1 MDNLEK
7 HIHNEKEGMT
17 SIVKTVVRFVMGII
31 FIFGAYIV
39 LYGHLTPGGG
49 FAGGVILA
57 CGFIILTLAFGKG
70 VGLSKMSDS
79 WASILDNSGAILFLI
94 IGFLGFTGG
103 YFFLNILG
111 KGKQFALFSAGT
123 IPLSNIAIGLK
134 VTASVFAVFIALSIF
149 GKFISKLVDGE
160 EEMEKE

>member
-7 HIHNEKEGMT
+7 YVRDETSGMT

-31 FIFGAYIV
+31 FIFGAYVV

-70 VGLSKMSDS
+70 LGLAKMSDT
-79 WASILDNSGAILFLI
+79 WASIFDNTGALLFLI
-94 IGFLGFTGG
+94 IGLIGFTGG
-103 YFFLNILG
+103 YFFTNFLG
-111 KGKQFALFSAGT
+111 KGREFELFSAGS

-149 GKFISKLVDGE
+149 GRFVSKLVDDE
-160 EEMEKE
+160 ETEKE